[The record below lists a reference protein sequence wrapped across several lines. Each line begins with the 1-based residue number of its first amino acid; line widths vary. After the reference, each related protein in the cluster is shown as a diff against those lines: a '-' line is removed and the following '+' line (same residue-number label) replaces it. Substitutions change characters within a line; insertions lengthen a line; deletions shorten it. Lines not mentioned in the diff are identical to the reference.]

1 MSSSRSRFIAALF
14 AFVALAW
21 GGSYVAISVGLH
33 NLPPVFF
40 AASRLDIAAVV
51 LLPSVVA
58 WFDDWRPTTTGDW
71 LTVFAAGLFVAGG
84 TNAFLFVGQQTTPS
98 AVAAVI
104 FALNPILAT
113 LFAWALLPSE
123 RLSVLSVLGVVLGIL
138 GVAIVADP
146 TPEMLLS
153 ARGLGPWILLC
164 GAGCLGFG
172 TVLTRRF
179 ETTLP
184 TLVTTSWGLLFGG
197 LFLHAVSYG
206 LGEHVS
212 TAWSSTLLVSI
223 TYLGV
228 VATAGAYSA
237 YFELIARIGAVR
249 TALVSYVVPVVTA
262 IAGWLLVGETIT
274 LHTVAG
280 FVVIATG
287 FALTERRT
295 LVAGLRDGGGTEADA

>member
-1 MSSSRSRFIAALF
+1 MTNSRFVAALF
-14 AFVALAW
+14 AYVALAW

-51 LLPSVVA
+51 LLPAVVY
-58 WFDDWRPTTTGDW
+58 WYDDWRPKTGGDW
-71 LTVFAAGLFVAGG
+71 LTICAAGLFVAAA
-84 TNAFLFVGQQTTPS
+84 TNVFLFVGQETTPS

-113 LFAWALLPSE
+113 LFAWVLLPSE
-123 RLSVLSVLGVVLGIL
+123 RLSFVSVFGIVLGIV
-138 GVAIVADP
+138 GVAIVAEPNPD
-146 TPEMLLS
+146 TLLS
-153 ARGLGPWILLC
+153 ASGLGPWIILC
-164 GAGCLGFG
+164 GAACLGLG

-184 TLVTTSWGLLFGG
+184 TLVTTSWGLLLGG
-197 LFLHAVSYG
+197 LFLHVVSFG
-206 LGEHVS
+206 LNEHVS
-212 TAWSSTLLVSI
+212 TDWSSTLLLSVL
-223 TYLGV
+223 YLGFI
-228 VATAGAYSA
+228 ATAGAYSA
-237 YFELIARIGAVR
+237 YFELISRIGAVR

-262 IAGWLLVGETIT
+262 IASWVLVGETIT

-280 FVVIATG
+280 FVVIAIG

-295 LVAGLRDGGGTEADA
+295 LIAGLRRRSRTETDA

>member
-1 MSSSRSRFIAALF
+1 MPSSRSGFVAALF
-14 AFVALAW
+14 AYVALAW

-51 LLPSVVA
+51 LVPSVVA
-58 WFDDWRPTTTGDW
+58 WYDDWRPKTTGDW
-71 LTVFAAGLFVAGG
+71 VTVCAAGLFVAAG
-84 TNAFLFVGQQTTPS
+84 TNAFLFLGQESTPS
-98 AVAAVI
+98 AVAAVV

-113 LFAWALLPSE
+113 LFAWLLLPSE
-123 RLSVLSVLGVVLGIL
+123 RLSPLSAFGVCLGIL
-138 GVAIVADP
+138 GVAIIANPDP
-146 TPEMLLS
+146 DTLLS
-153 ARGLGPWILLC
+153 ARGIGPWILLC
-164 GAGCLGFG
+164 GAACLGLG

-184 TLVTTSWGLLFGG
+184 TLVTTSWGLLLGG

-206 LGEHVS
+206 LGERVS
-212 TAWSSTLLVSI
+212 TAWGSTLLLSVA
-223 TYLGV
+223 YLGI

-237 YFELIARIGAVR
+237 YFELISRIGAVR

-262 IAGWLLVGETIT
+262 IAGWVLVGETIT

-280 FVVIATG
+280 FLVIAVG

-295 LVAGLRDGGGTEADA
+295 LLSGLRKGGGTETDA